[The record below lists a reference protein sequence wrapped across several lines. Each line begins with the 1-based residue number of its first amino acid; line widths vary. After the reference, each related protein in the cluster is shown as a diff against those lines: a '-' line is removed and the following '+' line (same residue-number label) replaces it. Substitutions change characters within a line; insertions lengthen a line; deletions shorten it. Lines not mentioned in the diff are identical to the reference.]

1 MIKRILMALSFFIS
15 LVLWGISSVIIQN
28 QETQQMAKRWNPEG
42 GSAQISCFFSTN
54 TYITPDRI
62 EEMRYGLTNKLKEA
76 SIVLESEKSGA
87 RLWADAY
94 SAYGKITVNS
104 ERGNITAD
112 AIGIGGDF
120 FMFHPVKLLEGSYF
134 SGNDVMQDY
143 CILDEDAAWRLFGSN
158 DIAGQIVE
166 IQGIP
171 HLVQGVIEREKGH
184 LQEAA
189 GLDSSVI
196 YVSYDTLNKYGSHSG
211 INHYEIVMPNP
222 VKGFAAGYVKDL
234 FGIDEQEM
242 EVVDNT
248 SRFELLN
255 RIQLVKSFGTR
266 SMNGKAIIYPY
277 WENVAR
283 GTEDILLVL
292 TVFMLLFF
300 VIPMTV
306 IIIKLIILWR
316 HRTWNIKSIWKKVR
330 GGKMI

>member
-316 HRTWNIKSIWKKVR
+316 HRTWNIKSIWKKIR
-330 GGKMI
+330 GGKMR

>member
-76 SIVLESEKSGA
+76 SIVLESEKPGA

-255 RIQLVKSFGTR
+255 RIQLIKSFGTR

>member
-1 MIKRILMALSFFIS
+1 MALSFFIS

>member
-62 EEMRYGLTNKLKEA
+62 EEMRYGLNNKLKEA
-76 SIVLESEKSGA
+76 SIVLEADKPGA

-94 SAYGKITVNS
+94 SAYGKITIKS

-120 FMFHPVKLLEGSYF
+120 FLFHPVKLLEGSYF
-134 SGNDVMQDY
+134 SGNDMMQDY
-143 CILDEDAAWRLFGSN
+143 CILDEDAAWKLFGSN

-189 GLDSSVI
+189 GLDNSVI
-196 YVSYDTLNKYGSHSG
+196 YVSLNKYGTHSG

-222 VKGFAAGYVKDL
+222 VNGFAAGYVKDL
-234 FGIDEQEM
+234 FGIDEHEM

-248 SRFELLN
+248 GRFHLLN
-255 RIQLVKSFGTR
+255 RIQLIKSFGTR

-292 TVFMLLFF
+292 TLFMLLFF

-316 HRTWNIKSIWKKVR
+316 HRAWNIKSIWKKIR
-330 GGKMI
+330 GGKII

>member
-15 LVLWGISSVIIQN
+15 LVLWEISSVIIQN

>member
-1 MIKRILMALSFFIS
+1 MIKRILIALSFFIS

-28 QETQQMAKRWNPEG
+28 QETQQMAGRWNRSG

-54 TYITPDRI
+54 TSITPDRI
-62 EEMRYGLTNKLKEA
+62 EEMRYGLNNKLKEA
-76 SIVLESEKSGA
+76 SIVLETDKPGA

-94 SAYGKITVNS
+94 SAYGKITVKS
-104 ERGNITAD
+104 EGGSITAD

-120 FMFHPVKLLEGSYF
+120 FLFHPVKLLEGSYF
-134 SGNDVMQDY
+134 SGNDLMQDY

-171 HLVQGVIEREKGH
+171 HVVQGVVEREQGR

-222 VKGFAAGYVKDL
+222 VKGFAEGYIKDL

-242 EVVDNT
+242 EVIDNT
-248 SRFELLN
+248 ERFDLLN
-255 RIQLVKSFGTR
+255 RVQLIKSFGTR

-292 TVFMLLFF
+292 TLFMLVFF

-306 IIIKLIILWR
+306 IVIKLIILWR
-316 HRTWNIKSIWKKVR
+316 HRTWNIKSIWKKIR
-330 GGKMI
+330 GGKMR